1 MNVQAQAQKAE
12 VLRKLHHGPK
22 LLALPNAWDVVSA
35 RIVEELGYPAIAT
48 SSAAM
53 AFSLGYPDGQRISRD
68 EMLAAV
74 ARIACAVGVPV
85 TADCESG
92 YGKTPEEIA
101 DFAKALVGT
110 GAVGLNFEDITG
122 DDETSHVELSLQVK
136 KIRALRKTS
145 AALGVPLVIN
155 ARTDIYLMP
164 IGPEESRFERTIE
177 RLRAYREAGAD
188 CLFVPGLADR
198 ETIARLVKAVNGP
211 VNILASQGGPSLAEL
226 QELGVAR
233 VSAGS
238 SAMRAAMG
246 AFQRVAKDWLA
257 LGSYDSLLQ
266 CTIPYGHLNELMA
279 RKSADAA
286 SGR

>member
-1 MNVQAQAQKAE
+1 MNNLTQAQKAE
-12 VLRKLHHGPK
+12 TLRKLHHGPK
-22 LLALPNAWDVVSA
+22 VLALPNVWDVVSA
-35 RIVEELGYPAIAT
+35 RIVEDLGYPAIAT

-74 ARIACAVGVPV
+74 ERIARAVRVPV

-101 DFAKALVGT
+101 DFTRALVAS
-110 GAVGLNFEDITG
+110 GAVGLNFEDVTG
-122 DDETSHVELSLQVK
+122 DDESTHVDLGLQVK
-136 KIRALRKTS
+136 KIRAIRETS
-145 AALGVPLVIN
+145 AALGMPLVIN

-164 IGPEESRFERTIE
+164 IGPEATRFERTVE

-188 CLFVPGLADR
+188 CLFVPGLSDR

-211 VNILASQGGPSLAEL
+211 VNILASQGSPSLKEL

-238 SAMRAAMG
+238 SAMRAALG

-266 CTIPYGHLNELMA
+266 CTIPYGQLNEMMA
-279 RKSADAA
+279 RKAADAA

>member
-1 MNVQAQAQKAE
+1 MNNLTQAQKAE
-12 VLRKLHHGPK
+12 TLRKLHHGPK
-22 LLALPNAWDVVSA
+22 VLALPNVWDVVSA

-68 EMLAAV
+68 EMLAGV
-74 ARIACAVGVPV
+74 ARIARAVRVPV

-101 DFAKALVGT
+101 DFTKVLVAT

-122 DDETSHVELSLQVK
+122 DDESTHVEIGLQVE
-136 KIRALRKTS
+136 KIRTIREMST
-145 AALGVPLVIN
+145 ALGVPLVIN

-164 IGPEESRFERTIE
+164 IGPEATRFERTVE
-177 RLRAYREAGAD
+177 RLRAYRQAGAD
-188 CLFVPGLADR
+188 CLFVPGLSDR

-211 VNILASQGGPSLAEL
+211 VNILASPGAPSLAEL
-226 QELGVAR
+226 QQLGVAR

-238 SAMRAAMG
+238 SAMRAALG

-266 CTIPYGHLNELMA
+266 CTIPYGQLNEMMA
-279 RKSADAA
+279 RKAADAA
-286 SGR
+286 SGG